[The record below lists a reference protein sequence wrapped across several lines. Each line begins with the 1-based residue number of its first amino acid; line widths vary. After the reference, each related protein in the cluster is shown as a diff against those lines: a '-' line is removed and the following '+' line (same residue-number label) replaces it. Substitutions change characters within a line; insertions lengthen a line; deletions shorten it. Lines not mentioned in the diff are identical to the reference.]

1 MDLKCVTA
9 GSGGYFYKSHLPKLG
24 PGSQQT
30 SPDDT
35 VQIIP
40 ELSSLA
46 CKADAGIQQSPVLTN
61 HNRNISTGPLS
72 TASSIMDLL
81 PRKGAEGVKARPT
94 CLSDSAVP
102 SPDSQK
108 VSYDILLLFP
118 QIN

>member
-1 MDLKCVTA
+1 MKCVTA

-35 VQIIP
+35 VQITK
-40 ELSSLA
+40 ELSSLT
-46 CKADAGIQQSPVLTN
+46 CKAHAGIQQSRVLTD
-61 HNRNISTGPLS
+61 HNRNVSTCSPLS
-72 TASSIMDLL
+72 TASGIMNLL
-81 PRKGAEGVKARPT
+81 PREGVERVEARST
-94 CLSDSAVP
+94 HLSDNAVP

-108 VSYDILLLFP
+108 VSYDILLLFL